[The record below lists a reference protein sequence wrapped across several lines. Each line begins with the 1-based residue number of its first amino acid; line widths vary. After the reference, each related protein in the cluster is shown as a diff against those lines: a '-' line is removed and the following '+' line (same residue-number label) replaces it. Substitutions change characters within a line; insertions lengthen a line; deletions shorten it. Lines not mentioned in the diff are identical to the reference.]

1 MQPFSPAISMNEL
14 IPHRPPMQLLDR
26 VIASSKERLLGTAHI
41 TRSAPFCT
49 SDGVP
54 SCMGL
59 EYLGQ
64 CAAAFFSV
72 QRTGSEG
79 MSLDSPAPGMLIA
92 SRSYLCRLGHFPL
105 DEHLLF
111 DVSPTSQVG
120 SSGLVKF
127 RGAIYVVPSAE
138 ETVRELSATSI
149 DDLNSVLAFAQ
160 RTEPFAEGDLSV
172 YLPPADSSAGTT

>member
-1 MQPFSPAISMNEL
+1 MHEL

-26 VIASSKERLLGTAHI
+26 VIASNNERLLAT
-41 TRSAPFCT
+41 TRLTKRAPFCT

-72 QRTGSEG
+72 QQ
-79 MSLDSPAPGMLIA
+79 MSLNNKNSVPPTPGMLIA
-92 SRSYLCRLGHFPL
+92 SRSYLCQLGYFPPGQ
-105 DEHLLF
+105 HLLF
-111 DVSPTSQVG
+111 DLTPTSNVG

-127 RGAIYVVPSAE
+127 RGAIYVLPQTTEAI
-138 ETVRELSATSI
+138 RQLAATSTEE
-149 DDLNSVLAFAQ
+149 LQNLLAST
-160 RTEPFAEGDLSV
+160 RDTEPFAEGDLSV
-172 YLPPADSSAGTT
+172 YLPPADSAAGTSQ